1 MVQTRAGNFGYTK
14 NKPTGNTKRGPD
26 SNYRLA
32 VCYES
37 QTQRVFQVSMDDDLE
52 EGLRYTVG
60 IWLELINKI
69 TSDKA

>member
-1 MVQTRAGNFGYTK
+1 MK
-14 NKPTGNTKRGPD
+14 E
-26 SNYRLA
+26 LA
-32 VCYES
+32 IQSEFSDGIKLES

-69 TSDKA
+69 TSDKAYVVNIAEKAVR